1 MKRTTEYR
9 QTKLSFSRAVIYGL
23 SPIPQKEVFYD
34 ATGGPFTHTKVEFL
48 MELYDKDGIAGV
60 IPCTSLMEERL
71 LPLVLTGEERTFEEW
86 SRFLYWKYRNN
97 GLAGETV
104 REIGRFEFALLDL
117 ISKRAGLPAHR
128 FLGSD
133 KDWVPV
139 YGSGGSTRLFK
150 IGHFF

>member
-48 MELYDKDGIAGV
+48 MELYDKEGIAGV

-71 LPLVLTGEERTFEEW
+71 RPVVLTGEERTLEEW
-86 SRFLYWKYRNN
+86 SR
-97 GLAGETV
+97 
-104 REIGRFEFALLDL
+104 LL
-117 ISKRAGLPAHR
+117 
-128 FLGSD
+128 
-133 KDWVPV
+133 
-139 YGSGGSTRLFK
+139 
-150 IGHFF
+150 

>member
-48 MELYDKDGIAGV
+48 MELYDKEGIAGV

-71 LPLVLTGEERTFEEW
+71 LPLVRKGRLRSG
-86 SRFLYWKYRNN
+86 
-97 GLAGETV
+97 AGFCIGNTATMDW
-104 REIGRFEFALLDL
+104 REKPSGR
-117 ISKRAGLPAHR
+117 
-128 FLGSD
+128 
-133 KDWVPV
+133 
-139 YGSGGSTRLFK
+139 
-150 IGHFF
+150 